1 MALMLPSGNDE
12 TEVAADL
19 DRQVHDELSVV
30 RSYGKGV
37 PGERPRRRSGYVR
50 YGGGVL
56 RAGAGA
62 EKAMR
67 EAGRLSLHRRR
78 LRSGERLGAHR
89 AAEMRA
95 DGGDGVEGLALA
107 EDEESLIGKELE
119 PVGKIQRRPELDR
132 GRRVIGDV
140 GNQRAERGRPLGGE
154 PGDARAQSG
163 LHQEF
168 ASVAFFG
175 HTLVLKSRRR
185 PRDRQ
190 SAR

>member
-1 MALMLPSGNDE
+1 MALVLTSGNDE

-50 YGGGVL
+50 SVAAVL
-56 RAGAGA
+56 RAVAGA
-62 EKAMR
+62 EKAMS
-67 EAGRLSLHRRR
+67 ESERLSLHRRR

-95 DGGDGVEGLALA
+95 DGGDGVEGLSLA

-132 GRRVIGDV
+132 GGCVIGDV
-140 GNQRAERGRPLGGE
+140 GN
-154 PGDARAQSG
+154 
-163 LHQEF
+163 HQ
-168 ASVAFFG
+168 
-175 HTLVLKSRRR
+175 T
-185 PRDRQ
+185 
-190 SAR
+190 